1 MNSKSICCFIT
12 EAWHLTRYCVSGF
25 LATVV
30 QDGQNPVVIKSG
42 SVKRKLLPNT
52 RASVASGDIIEFL
65 PGKLPYKLVFEP
77 TQDELVLHSSL
88 DVQNVRS
95 TQIDVCRLSHSRSS
109 ELLLQEH
116 GSSVATKKREWEAI
130 LIDSDED
137 EQVTEKQKQ
146 QLLDDEA
153 LARAL
158 QVTKLQ

>member
-1 MNSKSICCFIT
+1 
-12 EAWHLTRYCVSGF
+12 
-25 LATVV
+25 
-30 QDGQNPVVIKSG
+30 VVIQSG

-65 PGKLPYKLVFEP
+65 PGKLPYKLVLEP

-88 DVQNVRS
+88 DLQNVRS
-95 TQIDVCRLSHSRSS
+95 TKIDFCRLSDSRSS
-109 ELLLQEH
+109 EFLLQEH
-116 GSSVATKKREWEAI
+116 GTSVTIKKREWETAI

-137 EQVTEKQKQ
+137 EQVTKKQKQ

-158 QVTKLQ
+158 QVTKLR